1 MGLPTAGEKFY
12 FEENIRV
19 DFQGSA
25 LRRLVPIFGL
35 VVAVVFLP
43 CLARAAESE
52 AMEQP
57 IPEGTVIT
65 PQNWQQYKN
74 YMTDGMQ
81 ALFAGTYNFR
91 FPSNFQMVVD
101 RTHDYHPPQSFID
114 ATEKYSRQVQIV
126 NLPDGRRTISGYV
139 AGLPF
144 PDPKPPLQ
152 GWKLLIDT
160 WYAYVPWMLC
170 TADGRFVFEDRLGNI
185 SGDQWWLVNRIF
197 SHRSDAGVTP
207 TDPKGEG
214 MYNTQFF
221 QIQKPEQ
228 ARYTSLL
235 SVYYD
240 DLTRTEDTF
249 LFIPALRRT
258 LRLSSA
264 ARCSP
269 ALGSDFAID
278 DTRHSTFNG
287 NPTRFDGRYVGDRG
301 VLEMIKPDP
310 YLSSQDSAFY
320 MPIFYPKPEVGKWEV
335 RNSFVLDVT
344 RIPSESK
351 GYCYGKKRLY
361 IDKQM
366 YDSIWGDIYDE
377 NQRLWKVDYDPGGVV
392 VVPGEGPV
400 WSNNGWGVMID
411 VQNSHLTHVD
421 FGHHGFFVNQD
432 CANADDHD
440 FTDIGRYSSVRGLS
454 QIMQ

>member
-1 MGLPTAGEKFY
+1 MNA
-12 FEENIRV
+12 IRNLIA
-19 DFQGSA
+19 A
-25 LRRLVPIFGL
+25 LA
-35 VVAVVFLP
+35 VVATFVSG
-43 CLARAAESE
+43 AAIAAEPETMS
-52 AMEQP
+52 QP

-65 PQNWQQYKN
+65 PQNWQQYKS

-81 ALFAGTYNFR
+81 ALFAGTYTMK
-91 FPSNFQMVVD
+91 FPPDFQMVVD
-101 RTHDYHPPQSFID
+101 KTHSYQPPPSFIQ
-114 ATEKYSRQVQIV
+114 ATEKYSPQVKIV
-126 NLPDGRRTISGYV
+126 DLPGGKHTITNYV

-144 PDPKPPLQ
+144 PNPKPPLQ
-152 GWKLLIDT
+152 GWKLLMDT

-170 TADGRFVFEDRLGNI
+170 TPDGRFVFEDRLGNI
-185 SGDQWWLVNRIF
+185 SGDQWFLVNRIF

-221 QIQKPEQ
+221 QILKPEQ

-240 DLTRTEDTF
+240 DLTKTEDTF

-287 NPTRFDGRYVGDRG
+287 NPTRFDANYVGDRG

-310 YLSSQDSAFY
+310 YLSSLESSFY
-320 MPIFYPKPEVGKWEV
+320 MPIFYPKPMVGKWEV
-335 RNSFVLDVT
+335 RDSFVLDVM
-344 RIPSESK
+344 RVPSESK

-366 YDSIWGDIYDE
+366 FDSIWGDIYDE
-377 NQRLWKVDYDPGGVV
+377 NLKLWKVDYDPGGIVD
-392 VVPGEGPV
+392 VPGEGPI

-421 FGHHGFFVNQD
+421 FGHHGFYVNQD
-432 CANADDHD
+432 CANAAGNNY
-440 FTDIGRYSSVRGLS
+440 TDIGRYSSVRGLS